1 MRSVR
6 DRSCSAPRNL
16 TRGIRSSPDQV
27 EVADSFGARF
37 RGLMGRSSL
46 PPGGGLWL
54 TGTSNIHMF
63 FMRFPIDA
71 IFLGR
76 PAADGG
82 RRVVAVH
89 AGLRPWTG
97 IVWYARG
104 ADGCLELP
112 AGSAAASGTRR
123 RGRRRAGSRGGQRAR
138 QSIGTSDRPRRGSRG
153 KPGCSG
159 GR

>member
-1 MRSVR
+1 MRDPSTSEGRHVGPVR
-6 DRSCSAPRNL
+6 VRNL
-16 TRGIRSSPDQV
+16 TRGTEVADQV

-37 RGLMGRSSL
+37 RGLIGRPSL
-46 PPGGGLWL
+46 PAGRGLWL

-71 IFLGR
+71 VFLGR
-76 PAADGG
+76 PATDGG

-112 AGSAAASGTRR
+112 AGAAAASGTAVRDLI
-123 RGRRRAGSRGGQRAR
+123 ALEAVSE
-138 QSIGTSDRPRRGSRG
+138 
-153 KPGCSG
+153 GC
-159 GR
+159 

>member
-1 MRSVR
+1 MGSSVV
-6 DRSCSAPRNL
+6 CARNL
-16 TRGIRSSPDQV
+16 TRGADLAGQV
-27 EVADSFGARF
+27 DVADSFRARF
-37 RGLMGRSSL
+37 LGLMGRASL
-46 PPGGGLWL
+46 LPGGGLWL

-82 RRVVAVH
+82 RQVVAVH
-89 AGLRPWTG
+89 ASLRPWTG

-112 AGSAAASGTRR
+112 AGSAAASGTAV
-123 RGRRRAGSRGGQRAR
+123 GDVVALVPQG
-138 QSIGTSDRPRRGSRG
+138 GTSAPVDRDV
-153 KPGCSG
+153 
-159 GR
+159 

>member
-1 MRSVR
+1 MRIAESGYTDGAQSR
-6 DRSCSAPRNL
+6 ALRALNL
-16 TRGIRSSPDQV
+16 TRGTEVADKV
-27 EVADSFGARF
+27 EVASSFGARF
-37 RGLMGRSSL
+37 RGLMGR
-46 PPGGGLWL
+46 PPLRPGSGLWL

-71 IFLGR
+71 VFLGR

-112 AGSAAASGTRR
+112 AGSAAASGT
-123 RGRRRAGSRGGQRAR
+123 AVVDVVALVQQA
-138 QSIGTSDRPRRGSRG
+138 GTSAPADRDV
-153 KPGCSG
+153 
-159 GR
+159 

>member
-1 MRSVR
+1 VAARDDAERSRPPVLR
-6 DRSCSAPRNL
+6 ARNL
-16 TRGIRSSPDQV
+16 TRGSDVAGQV
-27 EVADSFGARF
+27 QVADSFRARF
-37 RGLMGRSSL
+37 LGLMGRASL
-46 PPGGGLWL
+46 LPGSGLWL

-71 IFLGR
+71 IFLAR

-82 RRVVAVH
+82 RQVVALY

-112 AGSAAASGTRR
+112 AGSAAASGTAV
-123 RGRRRAGSRGGQRAR
+123 GDIVALVPQADTSAR
-138 QSIGTSDRPRRGSRG
+138 VDREV
-153 KPGCSG
+153 
-159 GR
+159 

>member
-1 MRSVR
+1 MASSLIR
-6 DRSCSAPRNL
+6 ARNL
-16 TRGIRSSPDQV
+16 TRGSEVADQV
-27 EVADSFGARF
+27 EVADSFSARF
-37 RGLMGRSSL
+37 RGLMCRASL
-46 PPGGGLWL
+46 RTGSGLWL

-63 FMRFPIDA
+63 FMRFSIDA
-71 IFLGR
+71 VFLGR

-112 AGSAAASGTRR
+112 AGSAAASGTIVGDLVALVPQASTSAPVD
-123 RGRRRAGSRGGQRAR
+123 RGV
-138 QSIGTSDRPRRGSRG
+138 
-153 KPGCSG
+153 
-159 GR
+159 

>member
-1 MRSVR
+1 VLR
-6 DRSCSAPRNL
+6 ARNL
-16 TRGIRSSPDQV
+16 TRGSEVAGQV
-27 EVADSFGARF
+27 EVADSFGTRF
-37 RGLMGRSSL
+37 RGLMGRASL
-46 PPGGGLWL
+46 LPGGGLWL

-82 RRVVAVH
+82 RQVVAVH
-89 AGLRPWTG
+89 ASLRPWTG

-112 AGSAAASGTRR
+112 AGSAVASGTAV
-123 RGRRRAGSRGGQRAR
+123 GDVVALVPQGGTNAPV
-138 QSIGTSDRPRRGSRG
+138 DRDV
-153 KPGCSG
+153 
-159 GR
+159 